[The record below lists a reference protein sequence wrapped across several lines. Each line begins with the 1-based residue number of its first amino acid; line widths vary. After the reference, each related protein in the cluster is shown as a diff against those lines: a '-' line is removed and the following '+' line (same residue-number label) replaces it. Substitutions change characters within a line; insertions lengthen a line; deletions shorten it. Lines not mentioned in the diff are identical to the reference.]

1 MNEIKKV
8 DIFKEGNVRKGSGFD
23 KLIDKDS
30 FNEEKMKMILDKVD
44 KYVKQEWVKIIKFF
58 EEFDREDVDVNDK

>member
-44 KYVKQEWVKIIKFF
+44 KYVK
-58 EEFDREDVDVNDK
+58 